1 MMKRIDPNTLF
12 SLFEAND
19 EQVYE
24 ENGVADTLKNPFV
37 LMGMVVRGVDN
48 YRVLDKLYLTNHK
61 KHYTPVRE
69 LTKFKYFCRLFEYLE
84 RIDYNKFETRY
95 TISESYNS
103 PHTNVNLNLL
113 LHFFESIEHYEKCA
127 VIKKYIDL
135 LYESVGNIKTT
146 SL

>member
-1 MMKRIDPNTLF
+1 MKKMDPHTLF
-12 SLFEAND
+12 ALFEAGD

-24 ENGVADTLKNPFV
+24 ENGVEDQLKNPFV
-37 LMGMVVRGVDN
+37 LMGMVVRGIDN
-48 YRVLDKLYLTNHK
+48 YSLLDKIYLKNHK
-61 KHYTPVRE
+61 DHYKPVRE
-69 LTKFKYFCRLFEYLE
+69 LTKYKYFTKLYEYLL

-103 PHTNVNLNLL
+103 PHTNVNLNVLL
-113 LHFFESIEHYEKCA
+113 QYFESIEHYEKCA

-146 SL
+146 EF